1 MAKDTFFYKKRTIR
15 CNSRIIELDKPLVM
29 GILNLTPDSFY
40 DGGKYT
46 TPKSLHRHLDQMI
59 TDGADIIDVGG
70 YSSRPGAADVPQ
82 NIELERIEPALE
94 FIRTRYPDA
103 IISID
108 TFRAGVASALIEKY
122 KVDLINDITAGIIEP
137 EILDVVAENQVAY
150 IAMHM
155 QGTPQ
160 NMQQAPHYEHIVTDI
175 IDFFSNRLA
184 VLQQKKINDIVIDPG
199 FGFGKTLEQNYQLL
213 AGLDNFRIFEFPV
226 LAGLS
231 RKSMI
236 YKQLGSGPEEALAG
250 TIALNTIALQMGTS
264 ILRVHDVKE
273 AKHTIDIYEKLKAES
288 EKSINLLTS
297 LKR

>member
-15 CNSRIIELDKPLVM
+15 CNSRIIELDKPLIM

-46 TPKSLHRHLDQMI
+46 EPESLRKQLDKI
-59 TDGADIIDVGG
+59 ILEGADIIDVGG
-70 YSSRPGAADVPQ
+70 YSSRPGATDVSQ
-82 NIELERIEPALE
+82 NEELSRIEPALE
-94 FIRTRYPDA
+94 LIRTNYPDA

-108 TFRAGVASALIEKY
+108 TFRAGVAARAIEQY
-122 KVDLINDITAGIIEP
+122 QVDIINDITAGIIEP
-137 EILDVVAENQVAY
+137 EILDVVAGKQVAY

-155 QGTPQ
+155 QGTPH
-160 NMQQAPHYEHIVTDI
+160 NMQQIPQYEHVVRDL
-175 IDFFSNRLA
+175 IDFFSCRLA
-184 VLQQKKINDIVIDPG
+184 VLQQKKINDIIIDPG
-199 FGFGKTLEQNYQLL
+199 FGFGKTLDQNYQLL
-213 AGLDNFRIFEFPV
+213 AGLDSFRIFEFPV

-236 YKQLGSGPEEALAG
+236 YKHLGTVPEEALSG
-250 TIALNTIALQMGTS
+250 TIALNLAALQKGAS

-273 AKHTIDIYEKLKAES
+273 ARHTIDIYEKLKLES

-297 LKR
+297 L